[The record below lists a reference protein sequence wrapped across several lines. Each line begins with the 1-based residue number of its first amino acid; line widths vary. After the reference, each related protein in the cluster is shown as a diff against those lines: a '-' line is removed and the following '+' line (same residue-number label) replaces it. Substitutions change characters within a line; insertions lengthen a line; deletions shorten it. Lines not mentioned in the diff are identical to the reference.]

1 MKRKIKIS
9 GRNLTELIR
18 RSVKELFYAGEG
30 EDTLNPQPLNEA
42 LHSYPTDAVKRHL
55 AGKFR
60 LAPDI
65 TTYYKNPRAYNGI
78 IQKRKCRNKCDVLLL
93 AIPKGKVQLLKDITL
108 SMEISC
114 GWFLARRIRI
124 SDRKMEAWQFEKKM
138 DNDATAETFRQQFIY
153 HLAPTSCVVKIM
165 HIGLIPRMT
174 TWLPYK
180 LDEKHTF
187 YDYRKTH
194 YGWRTVERVYAFL
207 DIPSDEFLGN
217 NSFGEKQVATDTYT
231 LLRIDVSNLNPNAKF
246 YLDPR
251 CDRAVYSL
259 NTIPPYAIERL

>member
-9 GRNLTELIR
+9 GKNLNELIR
-18 RSVKELFYAGEG
+18 RSVKHFFYGGEG
-30 EDTLNPQPLNEA
+30 VETLSPQPLNEA
-42 LHSYPTDAVKRHL
+42 LHSYPSDAVKRHL
-55 AGKFR
+55 VEMFL

-65 TTYYKNPRAYNGI
+65 TSYYKNPKAYYGI

-93 AIPKGKVQLLKDITL
+93 AIPKGEMQLLKDITL

-114 GWFLARRIRI
+114 GWFLARRIKI
-124 SDRKMEAWQFEKKM
+124 CDRKMEAWQFEKKM
-138 DNDATAETFRQQFIY
+138 DNDATAETFRHHYIY
-153 HLAPTSCVVKIM
+153 HLAPTSYVKKIM
-165 HIGLIPRMT
+165 HVGLIPRMT
-174 TWLPYK
+174 TWRPYI
-180 LDEKHTF
+180 LDEQHTF
-187 YDYRKTH
+187 RDQRETH

-207 DIPSDEFLGN
+207 DIPSDEFLDN

-231 LLRIDVSNLNPNAKF
+231 LLKIDVSKLNPNAKF

-259 NTIPPYAIERL
+259 NTIPPYAIEQL